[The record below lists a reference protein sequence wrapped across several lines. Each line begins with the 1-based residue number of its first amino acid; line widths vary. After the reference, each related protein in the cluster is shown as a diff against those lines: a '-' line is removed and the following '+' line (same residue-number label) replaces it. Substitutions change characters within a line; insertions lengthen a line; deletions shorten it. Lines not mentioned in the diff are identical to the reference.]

1 MQVRVAALFA
11 IIAAVP
17 LAGCSDTTSNP
28 APPRLKE
35 PLVLP
40 EQPSTLRIPVG
51 IPIATIER
59 EINEEVPATLYRID
73 EPQRVCIKTKS
84 KLLPDV
90 TCRLR
95 GDVTRGPI
103 RLTGSGNTLRLTM
116 PVRTTVRAE
125 NIGKLIKRE
134 TATGA
139 VNVTARV
146 RLGLAPD
153 WTPRAKI
160 DADYAWTD
168 KLGIDFLGQRITFA
182 DKVDPEL
189 RKLLAQLERTLP
201 AKLDRVQAKR
211 EVAKI
216 WAKGFTSVRV
226 KSDPLIWARF
236 TPERIGFSGYSV
248 QNGQLTVGF
257 AAQAR
262 TETIF
267 GDRPPDPAVT
277 QLPNLMQGLP
287 PGGINVHVPVLV
299 RYDVLEQA
307 ALRALTS
314 GDYRSIE
321 LKGGARVD
329 AEYHD
334 VTIYGTP
341 DRRVAVGVGMTVKAV
356 SGAFTTKG
364 KVWFTAR
371 PAINIDRRIVGIA
384 DLVVSGQTDSK
395 AFNLLLDAVNR
406 TALRERMI
414 QAVRYNFADDYDEG
428 LRKADAW
435 LEEQPFEGFVFKGEM
450 TGAQLRRLRVA
461 PDGFLVEA
469 DAQATAAMRY
479 DPARAERLVAERRV
493 RRAVRQAQ
501 RAEAASQAVRT
512 AQEAGAIPH

>member
-1 MQVRVAALFA
+1 MMAAAALSA
-11 IIAAVP
+11 
-17 LAGCSDTTSNP
+17 CSDTTSNP
-28 APPRLKE
+28 APPRLTE
-35 PLVLP
+35 PLSLP

-51 IPIATIER
+51 IPLATIER
-59 EINEEVPATLYRID
+59 EINAEIPATLYRID
-73 EPQRVCIKTKS
+73 EPQRVCVKTES

-95 GDVTRGPI
+95 GQVVRGPI
-103 RLTGSGNTLRLTM
+103 RLSGAGNVLNLAM
-116 PVRTTVRAE
+116 PVRTTVYAE

-139 VNVTARV
+139 MNVTARV

-153 WTPRAKI
+153 WTPRANI
-160 DADYAWTD
+160 DADYAWTN
-168 KLGIDFLGQRITFA
+168 KIGIDFLGQRIEFA

-189 RKLLAQLERTLP
+189 RKVLAQLERTLP

-236 TPERIGFSGYSV
+236 TPQRIGLAGYSIRD
-248 QNGQLTVGF
+248 GQLSIGF

-267 GDRPPDPAVT
+267 GDRPKDPPVT
-277 QLPNLMQGLP
+277 PLPNLMRGLP

-299 RYDVLEQA
+299 RYDVLEAA
-307 ALRALTS
+307 ALRELQS
-314 GDYRSIE
+314 IDYRKIK
-321 LKGGARVD
+321 LKGGAEVD
-329 AEYHD
+329 AEYRN

-364 KVWFTAR
+364 KVWFIAR
-371 PAINIDRRIVGIA
+371 PAIDIDKRIVGIA
-384 DLVVSGQTDSK
+384 DLQVSGETDSK

-406 TALRERMI
+406 TALRERMA
-414 QAVRYNFADDYDEG
+414 QAVRYNFARDYDEG

-479 DPARAERLVAERRV
+479 DPARASQLVAQ
-493 RRAVRQAQ
+493 RRAR
-501 RAEAASQAVRT
+501 REARREARTEAVENAVAT
-512 AQEAGAIPH
+512 AKAAGAIPR

>member
-1 MQVRVAALFA
+1 MQIRAAALFGLFG
-11 IIAAVP
+11 AAT

-28 APPRLKE
+28 APPRLNE

-40 EQPSTLRIPVG
+40 ERPSTLRIPVG

-59 EINEEVPATLYRID
+59 EINQEVPATLYRID

-95 GDVTRGPI
+95 GEVVRGPI
-103 RLTGSGNTLRLTM
+103 QLSGSGNELRLTM

-160 DADYAWTD
+160 NADYAWTD
-168 KLGIDFLGQRITFA
+168 KLGIDLLGQRITFA

-189 RKLLAQLERTLP
+189 RKVLAQLERMLP
-201 AKLDRVQAKR
+201 AKLDRVHAKR

-236 TPERIGFSGYSV
+236 TPERVGFAGYSIR
-248 QNGQLTVGF
+248 NGQLNVGF

-267 GDRPPDPAVT
+267 GERPKDPPVT
-277 QLPNLMQGLP
+277 PLPNLMRGLP

-299 RYDVLEQA
+299 RYDVLEKA
-307 ALRALTS
+307 ALRELTS
-314 GDYRSIE
+314 GEYRRVE
-321 LKGGARVD
+321 LKGGAQVD

-364 KVWFTAR
+364 KVWFIAR
-371 PAINIDRRIVGIA
+371 PAIDVTRRIVGIA
-384 DLVVSGQTDSK
+384 DLQVSGQTDSK

-406 TALRERMI
+406 TALRERMAR
-414 QAVRYNFADDYDEG
+414 AVRYNFAKDYDDG

-450 TGAQLRRLRVA
+450 TGAQLRRLRIA
-461 PDGFLVEA
+461 PDGFLVEV

-479 DPARAERLVAERRV
+479 DPARADVLVAQ
-493 RRAVRQAQ
+493 RRAR
-501 RAEAASQAVRT
+501 RAAKLAARKEAVTEAV
-512 AQEAGAIPH
+512 AAAKAIGAIPK

>member
-1 MQVRVAALFA
+1 MQVSGAAFFGIFAAAL
-11 IIAAVP
+11 
-17 LAGCSDTTSNP
+17 LGGCSGTTSNP
-28 APPRLKE
+28 APPRLTE
-35 PLVLP
+35 PLALP

-51 IPIATIER
+51 ISIATLER
-59 EINEEVPATLYRID
+59 EINDEVPRQLYRID
-73 EPQRVCIKTKS
+73 EPQRTCVKTKS
-84 KLLPDV
+84 KLLPDIS
-90 TCRLR
+90 CRLR
-95 GDVTRGPI
+95 GEVVRGPI
-103 RLTGSGNTLRLTM
+103 RLTGSGNVLKLSM

-125 NIGKLIKRE
+125 NIGKIIKRE

-139 VNVTARV
+139 VDVNARV
-146 RLGLAPD
+146 TLGLAPD

-168 KLGIDFLGQRITFA
+168 KIGIDFLGQRITFA

-189 RKLLAQLERTLP
+189 RKVLAKLERTLP

-216 WAKGFTSVRV
+216 WAKGFTSVRA

-236 TPERIGFSGYSV
+236 TPERIGFGGYSV
-248 QNGQLTVGF
+248 RDGQLLVSF

-267 GDRPPDPAVT
+267 GERPKDPPVT
-277 QLPNLMQGLP
+277 PLPNLMRGLP

-299 RYDVLEQA
+299 RYDVLEKA
-307 ALRALTS
+307 ALRELQF
-314 GDYRSIE
+314 GDYRSLE

-356 SGAFTTKG
+356 SGAVTTKG

-371 PAINIDRRIVGIA
+371 PAIDIDKRVVGIA

-406 TALRERMI
+406 TALRERMTR
-414 QAVRYNFADDYDEG
+414 AVRYNFAKDYEAG

-435 LEEQPFEGFVFKGEM
+435 LEEQPFEGFVFKGELA
-450 TGAQLRRLRVA
+450 GAQVRRLRIA

-469 DAQATAAMRY
+469 DAQATAAMTY
-479 DPARAERLVAERRV
+479 NPARANVLVAQ
-493 RRAVRQAQ
+493 RRARREAKREA
-501 RAEAASQAVRT
+501 RAEAVSDAVAT
-512 AQEAGAIPH
+512 AKAAGAIPK